1 MATVFEEVCAA
12 LNRSGVR
19 YVVVGGVA
27 VVLHG
32 YPRLTAD
39 LDLVVDLAPE
49 QAAAAIDAIVGLGYR
64 PRLPVDPGDFADP
77 DVRRGWVEE
86 RNLRVFSL
94 HDPGDPVADVD
105 VFAEHPIPFDELW
118 ADSVVLTVGGTDIPV
133 ASIDHLVRLKEEAG
147 RPQDELD
154 IEALRRIRRERDG

>member
-1 MATVFEEVCAA
+1 MNTVFEEVCGA
-12 LNRSGVR
+12 LNHARVR

-49 QAAAAIDAIVGLGYR
+49 QAAAAIDALVDLGYR
-64 PRLPVDPGDFADP
+64 PRLPVDPTDFADP
-77 DVRRGWVEE
+77 DARRAWVEE

-94 HDPGDPVADVD
+94 HDPGDPVTDVD
-105 VFAEHPIPFDELW
+105 LFAEHPIPFGELW
-118 ADSVVLTVGGTDIPV
+118 ADSVVLTVEGTDIRV

-147 RPQDELD
+147 RPQDAMD